1 MKKIILDTNF
11 VFLPFTL
18 KIDIFSEIDRIMH
31 EPYNLFVMEDTIDEL
46 DRIMQE
52 QKGRDRETAKMALQL
67 LEKKG
72 VGKQKSL
79 YMTGNSKKPIVD
91 DIILALADKNHIV
104 ATQDRE
110 LRKKLTEKGIRTI
123 YARKKS
129 LEIKDVL

>member
-52 QKGRDRETAKMALQL
+52 QKGKDRETAKMALQL

>member
-1 MKKIILDTNF
+1 
-11 VFLPFTL
+11 
-18 KIDIFSEIDRIMH
+18 
-31 EPYNLFVMEDTIDEL
+31 
-46 DRIMQE
+46 
-52 QKGRDRETAKMALQL
+52 
-67 LEKKG
+67 
-72 VGKQKSL
+72 
-79 YMTGNSKKPIVD
+79 MTGNSKKPIVD

>member
-1 MKKIILDTNF
+1 
-11 VFLPFTL
+11 
-18 KIDIFSEIDRIMH
+18 
-31 EPYNLFVMEDTIDEL
+31 
-46 DRIMQE
+46 
-52 QKGRDRETAKMALQL
+52 MALQL

-110 LRKKLTEKGIRTI
+110 LRKKLTEKCIRTI